1 MFSVAVVVT
10 KELRNSSR
18 SRHLVHKQTQKVR
31 EKKER
36 KKEKDSFLQLLTIH
50 IRLSGTTQTNARAY
64 KMNVLTQIKNQQDA
78 SLREIELG
86 LPESASWH
94 AKYKH
99 SAYVFVGGIHS
110 DLTEGDV
117 LAILSQ
123 YGEIVDVFVPRDE
136 KTGKS
141 KGFAFVCYL
150 DQRSTVLAV
159 DNLNGSQVLGR
170 ILRVDHCEDY
180 RLREEFNNKILKWK
194 CSLCGGDNFEGR
206 ERCFKCNGNAP
217 KEAYAEVKRNEE
229 EEEEA
234 SPSLS
239 SSEERKNESGK
250 QPERRKEEEEEKDE
264 QTLMN
269 ELKKRKE
276 MAEKRARA
284 IAEGRP
290 LTDEEEEERGDERSK
305 KRTKKEKKEK
315 KRSRKKEKK
324 KKNRRYSS
332 SFSSSSSSLSSLS

>member
-1 MFSVAVVVT
+1 MMMMCLRIKRETPPKT
-10 KELRNSSR
+10 KKKQIHEICCNLHAAENKIPDTQRGDRRKTSPSPKTN
-18 SRHLVHKQTQKVR
+18 HLFASKHDDEEDER
-31 EKKER
+31 ERE
-36 KKEKDSFLQLLTIH
+36 
-50 IRLSGTTQTNARAY
+50 
-64 KMNVLTQIKNQQDA
+64 MNVLTQIKNQQDA

-110 DLTEGDV
+110 ELTEGDV

-150 DQRSTVLAV
+150 DQRSTIIAV
-159 DNLNGSQVLGR
+159 DNLNGSKVLGR

-180 RLREEFNNKILKWK
+180 RLREEFNKKILKWK

-217 KEAYAEVKRNEE
+217 KEAYVEVKREE
-229 EEEEA
+229 EEGA
-234 SPSLS
+234 SSSSS
-239 SSEERKNESGK
+239 SSEDDDEKEEKDGNEK
-250 QPERRKEEEEEKDE
+250 QRGEEEEKDE

-284 IAEGRP
+284 IAEGKP
-290 LTDEEEEERGDERSK
+290 LPQEEDEDEKEDGRSK
-305 KRTKKEKKEK
+305 KRAKKEKKEK
-315 KRSRKKEKK
+315 KRSKKEKK
-324 KKNRRYSS
+324 KKKKG
-332 SFSSSSSSLSSLS
+332 SSSSSSLSSLS

>member
-1 MFSVAVVVT
+1 
-10 KELRNSSR
+10 
-18 SRHLVHKQTQKVR
+18 
-31 EKKER
+31 
-36 KKEKDSFLQLLTIH
+36 
-50 IRLSGTTQTNARAY
+50 
-64 KMNVLTQIKNQQDA
+64 MNVLTQIKNQQDA

-110 DLTEGDV
+110 ELTEGDV

-150 DQRSTVLAV
+150 DQRSTIIAV
-159 DNLNGSQVLGR
+159 DNLNGSKVLGR

-180 RLREEFNNKILKWK
+180 RLREEFNKKILKWK

-217 KEAYAEVKRNEE
+217 KEAYVEVKREE
-229 EEEEA
+229 EEGA
-234 SPSLS
+234 
-239 SSEERKNESGK
+239 
-250 QPERRKEEEEEKDE
+250 
-264 QTLMN
+264 
-269 ELKKRKE
+269 
-276 MAEKRARA
+276 
-284 IAEGRP
+284 
-290 LTDEEEEERGDERSK
+290 
-305 KRTKKEKKEK
+305 
-315 KRSRKKEKK
+315 
-324 KKNRRYSS
+324 
-332 SFSSSSSSLSSLS
+332 SSSSSSSEDDDEKEEGEKRRERSRRRHSLRAFSQRAFLRRREGVVVRFFCPHCKKGVNL

>member
-1 MFSVAVVVT
+1 
-10 KELRNSSR
+10 
-18 SRHLVHKQTQKVR
+18 
-31 EKKER
+31 
-36 KKEKDSFLQLLTIH
+36 
-50 IRLSGTTQTNARAY
+50 
-64 KMNVLTQIKNQQDA
+64 MNVLTQIKNQQDA

-110 DLTEGDV
+110 ELTEGDV
-117 LAILSQ
+117 LAILSK

-150 DQRSTVLAV
+150 DQRSTIIAV
-159 DNLNGSQVLGR
+159 DNLNGSKVLGR

-180 RLREEFNNKILKWK
+180 RLREEFNKKILKWK

-217 KEAYAEVKRNEE
+217 KEAYVEVKREE
-229 EEEEA
+229 EEGA
-234 SPSLS
+234 SSSSS
-239 SSEERKNESGK
+239 SSEDDDEKEEKDGNEK
-250 QPERRKEEEEEKDE
+250 QRGEEEEKDE

-284 IAEGRP
+284 IAEGKP
-290 LTDEEEEERGDERSK
+290 LPQEEDEDEKEDGRSK
-305 KRTKKEKKEK
+305 KRAKKEKKEK
-315 KRSRKKEKK
+315 KRSKKEKK
-324 KKNRRYSS
+324 KKKKG
-332 SFSSSSSSLSSLS
+332 SSSSSSLSSLS

>member
-1 MFSVAVVVT
+1 MLSHHRGDDVFRKNVWNAA
-10 KELRNSSR
+10 KNI
-18 SRHLVHKQTQKVR
+18 Q
-31 EKKER
+31 R
-36 KKEKDSFLQLLTIH
+36 KKQIQQLKKIPV
-50 IRLSGTTQTNARAY
+50 TTKNVSKNFTSLCEQTRRRGRREVERE
-64 KMNVLTQIKNQQDA
+64 MNVLTQIKNQQDA

-110 DLTEGDV
+110 ELTEGDV

-150 DQRSTVLAV
+150 DQRSTIIAV
-159 DNLNGSQVLGR
+159 DNLNGSKVLGR

-180 RLREEFNNKILKWK
+180 RLREEFNKKILKWK

-217 KEAYAEVKRNEE
+217 KEAYVEVKREE
-229 EEEEA
+229 EEGA
-234 SPSLS
+234 SSSSS
-239 SSEERKNESGK
+239 SSEDDEEKEEKDGNEK
-250 QPERRKEEEEEKDE
+250 QRGEEEEKDE

-284 IAEGRP
+284 IAEGKP
-290 LTDEEEEERGDERSK
+290 LPQEEDEDEKEDGRSK
-305 KRTKKEKKEK
+305 KRAKKEKKEK
-315 KRSRKKEKK
+315 KRSKKEKK
-324 KKNRRYSS
+324 KKKKG
-332 SFSSSSSSLSSLS
+332 SSSSSSLSSLS

>member
-1 MFSVAVVVT
+1 MLSHHRGDDVFRKNVWNAA
-10 KELRNSSR
+10 KNI
-18 SRHLVHKQTQKVR
+18 Q
-31 EKKER
+31 R
-36 KKEKDSFLQLLTIH
+36 KKQIQQLKKIPGDDEKHLQKLH
-50 IRLSGTTQTNARAY
+50 LSASKHDDEDDEVERE
-64 KMNVLTQIKNQQDA
+64 MNVLTQIKNQQDA

-110 DLTEGDV
+110 ELTEGDV

-150 DQRSTVLAV
+150 DQRSTIIAV
-159 DNLNGSQVLGR
+159 DNLNGSKVLGR

-180 RLREEFNNKILKWK
+180 RLREEFNKKILKWK

-217 KEAYAEVKRNEE
+217 KEAYVEVKREE
-229 EEEEA
+229 EEGA
-234 SPSLS
+234 SSSSS
-239 SSEERKNESGK
+239 SSEDDDEKEEKDGNEK
-250 QPERRKEEEEEKDE
+250 QRGEEEEKDE

-284 IAEGRP
+284 IAEGKP
-290 LTDEEEEERGDERSK
+290 LPQEEDEDEKEDGRSK
-305 KRTKKEKKEK
+305 KRAKKEKKEK
-315 KRSRKKEKK
+315 KRSKKEKK
-324 KKNRRYSS
+324 KKKKR
-332 SFSSSSSSLSSLS
+332 SSSSSSLSSLS

>member
-1 MFSVAVVVT
+1 
-10 KELRNSSR
+10 
-18 SRHLVHKQTQKVR
+18 
-31 EKKER
+31 
-36 KKEKDSFLQLLTIH
+36 
-50 IRLSGTTQTNARAY
+50 
-64 KMNVLTQIKNQQDA
+64 MNVLTQIKNQQDA

-110 DLTEGDV
+110 ELTEGDV

-150 DQRSTVLAV
+150 DQRSTIVAV
-159 DNLNGSQVLGR
+159 DNLNGSKVLGR

-180 RLREEFNNKILKWK
+180 RLREEFNKKILKWK

-217 KEAYAEVKRNEE
+217 KEAYVEVKREE
-229 EEEEA
+229 EEGA
-234 SPSLS
+234 SSSSS
-239 SSEERKNESGK
+239 SSEDDDEKEEKDGNEK
-250 QPERRKEEEEEKDE
+250 QRGEEEEKDE

-284 IAEGRP
+284 IAEGKP
-290 LTDEEEEERGDERSK
+290 LPQEEDEDEKEDGRSK
-305 KRTKKEKKEK
+305 KRAKKEKKEK
-315 KRSRKKEKK
+315 KRSKKEKK
-324 KKNRRYSS
+324 KKKKR
-332 SFSSSSSSLSSLS
+332 SSSSSSLSSLS

>member
-1 MFSVAVVVT
+1 
-10 KELRNSSR
+10 
-18 SRHLVHKQTQKVR
+18 
-31 EKKER
+31 
-36 KKEKDSFLQLLTIH
+36 
-50 IRLSGTTQTNARAY
+50 
-64 KMNVLTQIKNQQDA
+64 MNVLTQIKNQQDA

-110 DLTEGDV
+110 ELTEGDV

-150 DQRSTVLAV
+150 DQRSTIIAV
-159 DNLNGSQVLGR
+159 DNLNGSKVLGR
-170 ILRVDHCEDY
+170 ILRVDHSEDY
-180 RLREEFNNKILKWK
+180 RLREEFNKKILKWK

-217 KEAYAEVKRNEE
+217 KEAYVEVKREE
-229 EEEEA
+229 EEGA
-234 SPSLS
+234 SSS
-239 SSEERKNESGK
+239 SSEDDDEKEEKDGNEK
-250 QPERRKEEEEEKDE
+250 QRGEEEEKDE

-284 IAEGRP
+284 IAEGKP
-290 LTDEEEEERGDERSK
+290 LPQEEDEDEKEDGRSK
-305 KRTKKEKKEK
+305 KRAKKEKKEK
-315 KRSRKKEKK
+315 KRSKKEKK
-324 KKNRRYSS
+324 KKKKG
-332 SFSSSSSSLSSLS
+332 SSSSSSLSSLS

>member
-1 MFSVAVVVT
+1 MVMMC
-10 KELRNSSR
+10 L
-18 SRHLVHKQTQKVR
+18 
-31 EKKER
+31 R
-36 KKEKDSFLQLLTIH
+36 KKCGTPPKTKKKANSAENKIPDTDEKHLQKHHLFASKH
-50 IRLSGTTQTNARAY
+50 DDEDDERERE
-64 KMNVLTQIKNQQDA
+64 MNVLTQIKNQQDA

-110 DLTEGDV
+110 ELTEGDV

-150 DQRSTVLAV
+150 DQRSTIIAV
-159 DNLNGSQVLGR
+159 DNLNGSKVLGR

-180 RLREEFNNKILKWK
+180 RLREEFNKKILKWK

-217 KEAYAEVKRNEE
+217 KEAYVEVKREE
-229 EEEEA
+229 EEGT
-234 SPSLS
+234 SSSSS
-239 SSEERKNESGK
+239 SSEDDDEKEEKDGNEK
-250 QPERRKEEEEEKDE
+250 QRGEEEEKDE

-284 IAEGRP
+284 IAEGKP
-290 LTDEEEEERGDERSK
+290 LPQEEDEDEKEDGRAK
-305 KRTKKEKKEK
+305 KRAKKEKKEK
-315 KRSRKKEKK
+315 KRSKKEKK
-324 KKNRRYSS
+324 KKKKR
-332 SFSSSSSSLSSLS
+332 SSSSSSLSSLS

>member
-1 MFSVAVVVT
+1 MRRRQKHPKKA
-10 KELRNSSR
+10 NSAAEKNSGDDEK
-18 SRHLVHKQTQKVR
+18 HLQKHHLSASKHDDER
-31 EKKER
+31 ERER
-36 KKEKDSFLQLLTIH
+36 E
-50 IRLSGTTQTNARAY
+50 
-64 KMNVLTQIKNQQDA
+64 MNVLTQIKNQQDA

-110 DLTEGDV
+110 ELTEGDV

-150 DQRSTVLAV
+150 DQRSTIIAV
-159 DNLNGSQVLGR
+159 DNLNGSKVLGR

-180 RLREEFNNKILKWK
+180 RLREEFNKKILKWK

-217 KEAYAEVKRNEE
+217 KEAYVEVKREE
-229 EEEEA
+229 EEGA
-234 SPSLS
+234 SSSSS
-239 SSEERKNESGK
+239 SSEDDDE
-250 QPERRKEEEEEKDE
+250 KEEKDGNEKQRGEQEEKDE

-269 ELKKRKE
+269 EFKKLKE

-284 IAEGRP
+284 IAEGKP
-290 LTDEEEEERGDERSK
+290 LPQEEDEDEKEDGRSK
-305 KRTKKEKKEK
+305 KRAKKEKKEK
-315 KRSRKKEKK
+315 KRSKKEKK
-324 KKNRRYSS
+324 KKKKG
-332 SFSSSSSSLSSLS
+332 SSSSSSLSSLS

>member
-1 MFSVAVVVT
+1 MLSHHRGDDVFRKNVWNAA
-10 KELRNSSR
+10 KNI
-18 SRHLVHKQTQKVR
+18 Q
-31 EKKER
+31 R
-36 KKEKDSFLQLLTIH
+36 KKQIQQLKKIPGDDEKHLQKLH
-50 IRLSGTTQTNARAY
+50 LSASKHDDEDDEVERE
-64 KMNVLTQIKNQQDA
+64 MNVLTQIKNKQDA

-110 DLTEGDV
+110 ELTEGDV

-150 DQRSTVLAV
+150 DQRSTIIAV
-159 DNLNGSQVLGR
+159 DNLNGSKVLGR

-180 RLREEFNNKILKWK
+180 RLREEFNKKILKWK

-217 KEAYAEVKRNEE
+217 KEAYVEVKR
-229 EEEEA
+229 
-234 SPSLS
+234 
-239 SSEERKNESGK
+239 
-250 QPERRKEEEEEKDE
+250 EEEEKDE

-284 IAEGRP
+284 IAEGKP
-290 LTDEEEEERGDERSK
+290 LPQEEDEDEKEDGRSK
-305 KRTKKEKKEK
+305 KRAKKEKKEK
-315 KRSRKKEKK
+315 KRSKKEKK
-324 KKNRRYSS
+324 KKKKG
-332 SFSSSSSSLSSLS
+332 SSSSSSLSSLS

>member
-1 MFSVAVVVT
+1 MERRQKHTYIEKSKFSSAE
-10 KELRNSSR
+10 KNSGDDEK
-18 SRHLVHKQTQKVR
+18 HLQK
-31 EKKER
+31 
-36 KKEKDSFLQLLTIH
+36 L
-50 IRLSGTTQTNARAY
+50 RLSASKHDDEDDEVERE
-64 KMNVLTQIKNQQDA
+64 MNVLTQIKNQQDA

-110 DLTEGDV
+110 ELTEGDV

-150 DQRSTVLAV
+150 DQRSTIIAV
-159 DNLNGSQVLGR
+159 DNLNGSKVLGR

-180 RLREEFNNKILKWK
+180 RLREEFNKKILKWK

-217 KEAYAEVKRNEE
+217 KEAYVEVKREE
-229 EEEEA
+229 EEGA
-234 SPSLS
+234 SSSSS
-239 SSEERKNESGK
+239 SSEDDDEKEEKDGNEK
-250 QPERRKEEEEEKDE
+250 QRGEEEEKDE

-284 IAEGRP
+284 IAEGKP
-290 LTDEEEEERGDERSK
+290 LPQEEDEDEKEDGRSK
-305 KRTKKEKKEK
+305 KRAKKEKKEK
-315 KRSRKKEKK
+315 KRSKKEKK
-324 KKNRRYSS
+324 KKKKG
-332 SFSSSSSSLSSLS
+332 SSSSSSLSSLS

>member
-1 MFSVAVVVT
+1 MVMMC
-10 KELRNSSR
+10 LRMCGTPP
-18 SRHLVHKQTQKVR
+18 KTY
-31 EKKER
+31 R
-36 KKEKDSFLQLLTIH
+36 KKANSAAEKNSGDDEKHLQKLH
-50 IRLSGTTQTNARAY
+50 LSASKHDDEDDEVERE
-64 KMNVLTQIKNQQDA
+64 MNVLTQIKNQQDA

-110 DLTEGDV
+110 ELTEGDV

-150 DQRSTVLAV
+150 DQRSTIIAV
-159 DNLNGSQVLGR
+159 DNLNGSKVLGR

-180 RLREEFNNKILKWK
+180 RLREEFNKKILKWK

-217 KEAYAEVKRNEE
+217 KEAYVEVKREE
-229 EEEEA
+229 EEGA
-234 SPSLS
+234 SSSLS
-239 SSEERKNESGK
+239 SSEDDDEKEEKDGNEK
-250 QPERRKEEEEEKDE
+250 QRGEEEEKDE

-284 IAEGRP
+284 IAEGKP
-290 LTDEEEEERGDERSK
+290 LPQEEDEDEKEDGRSK
-305 KRTKKEKKEK
+305 KRAKKEKKEK
-315 KRSRKKEKK
+315 KRSKKEKK
-324 KKNRRYSS
+324 KKKKG
-332 SFSSSSSSLSSLS
+332 SSSSSSLSSLS

>member
-1 MFSVAVVVT
+1 M
-10 KELRNSSR
+10 LSSHR
-18 SRHLVHKQTQKVR
+18 GDDVFRKNVWNAAKQHT
-31 EKKER
+31 EKKANSAA
-36 KKEKDSFLQLLTIH
+36 EKNSGDDEKHLQKLQLSASKH
-50 IRLSGTTQTNARAY
+50 DDEDDEVERE
-64 KMNVLTQIKNQQDA
+64 MNVLTQIKNQQDA

-110 DLTEGDV
+110 ELTEGDV

-150 DQRSTVLAV
+150 DQRSTIIAV
-159 DNLNGSQVLGR
+159 DNLNGSKVLGR

-180 RLREEFNNKILKWK
+180 RLREEFNKKILKWK

-217 KEAYAEVKRNEE
+217 KEAYVEVKREE
-229 EEEEA
+229 EEGT
-234 SPSLS
+234 SSSSS
-239 SSEERKNESGK
+239 SSEDDDEKEEKDGNEK
-250 QPERRKEEEEEKDE
+250 QRGEEEEKDE
-264 QTLMN
+264 QMLMN

-284 IAEGRP
+284 IAEGKP
-290 LTDEEEEERGDERSK
+290 LPQEEDEDEKEDGRSK
-305 KRTKKEKKEK
+305 KRAKKEKKEK
-315 KRSRKKEKK
+315 KRSKKEKK
-324 KKNRRYSS
+324 KKKKG
-332 SFSSSSSSLSSLS
+332 SSSSSSLSSLS

>member
-1 MFSVAVVVT
+1 M
-10 KELRNSSR
+10 
-18 SRHLVHKQTQKVR
+18 R
-31 EKKER
+31 EKN
-36 KKEKDSFLQLLTIH
+36 KKKPRETAFLHLHTIH

-159 DNLNGSQVLGR
+159 DNLNGSKVLGR

-180 RLREEFNNKILKWK
+180 RLREEFNKKILKWK

-217 KEAYAEVKRNEE
+217 KEAYVEVKRNEE

-234 SPSLS
+234 SPSSS

>member
-1 MFSVAVVVT
+1 MLSHHVGVMMCLERMCGT
-10 KELRNSSR
+10 PPK
-18 SRHLVHKQTQKVR
+18 TY
-31 EKKER
+31 R
-36 KKEKDSFLQLLTIH
+36 KKQIQQLKKIPV
-50 IRLSGTTQTNARAY
+50 TTKNISKNFISLRANTTTRTT
-64 KMNVLTQIKNQQDA
+64 KVEREMNVLTQIKNQQDA

-110 DLTEGDV
+110 ELTEGDV

-150 DQRSTVLAV
+150 DQRSTIIAV
-159 DNLNGSQVLGR
+159 DNLNGSKVLGR

-180 RLREEFNNKILKWK
+180 RLREEFNKKILKWK

-217 KEAYAEVKRNEE
+217 KEAYVEVKREE
-229 EEEEA
+229 EEGA
-234 SPSLS
+234 SSSSS
-239 SSEERKNESGK
+239 SSEDDDEKEEKDGNEK
-250 QPERRKEEEEEKDE
+250 QRGEEEEKDE

-284 IAEGRP
+284 IAEGKP
-290 LTDEEEEERGDERSK
+290 LPQEEDEDEKEDGRSK
-305 KRTKKEKKEK
+305 KRAKKEKKEK
-315 KRSRKKEKK
+315 KRSKKEKK
-324 KKNRRYSS
+324 KKKKG
-332 SFSSSSSSLSSLS
+332 SSSSSSLSSLS